1 MGMSNISQVNA
12 ANQLA
17 AQIEAKYL
25 SLRERGEDMPL
36 NRSEAVN
43 FSLLD
48 LGGTLFSWH
57 KDTPAALFNG
67 VITSASVDSAA
78 KMLDDFEDHDEVQIN
93 FTTPG
98 GEVNA
103 GIALANL
110 FNTAKQKITM
120 NVISSAFSAGSVA
133 LMGADERR
141 IAKGAEVGV
150 HPAWGIVMGNAAKL
164 EESAKAMRKADERI
178 LELFAERVPKDKME
192 DFTEKY
198 NSESFILGKEAV
210 KLGLADSTLSMKQ
223 AKAAARATASL
234 KKPKAKP
241 AAKDTAEEESDSD
254 TANNCE
260 QPAAE
265 AFDPLAAGCFHALGD
280 RRHRSA

>member
-1 MGMSNISQVNA
+1 MGMNNSSQVYA
-12 ANQLA
+12 ANQQA
-17 AQIEAKYL
+17 AQIEAKYVA
-25 SLRERGEDMPL
+25 LREQGEDIPL
-36 NRSEAVN
+36 NRCEAMN

-48 LGGTLFSWH
+48 LGGTLFSW
-57 KDTPAALFNG
+57 KADTPYALFNG

-78 KMLDDFEDHDEVQIN
+78 QMLDDFEDHEEVQIN

-103 GIALANL
+103 GVALANL
-110 FNTAKQKITM
+110 FNTAKPKIVM

-150 HPAWGIVMGNAAKL
+150 HPAWGITMGNAAQL
-164 EESAKAMRKADERI
+164 EERAAALRKADERI
-178 LELFAERVPKDKME
+178 LELFAERVPKDKMA

-198 NSESFILGKEAV
+198 NAESFILGKEAI
-210 KLGLADSTLSMKQ
+210 KLGLADSTLTMKQ
-223 AKAAARATASL
+223 AKAAANATASL

-241 AAKDTAEEESDSD
+241 AAKDTADEGDASSE
-254 TANNCE
+254 AANCE
-260 QPAAE
+260 QPARE

-280 RRHRSA
+280 QRQSLE